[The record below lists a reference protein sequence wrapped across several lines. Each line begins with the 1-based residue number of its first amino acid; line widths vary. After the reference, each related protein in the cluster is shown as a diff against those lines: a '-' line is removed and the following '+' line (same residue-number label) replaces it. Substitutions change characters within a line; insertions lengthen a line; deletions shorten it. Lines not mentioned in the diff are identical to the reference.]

1 MSNKCEVKYIINLE
15 FIWKV
20 FFETESQQIILRIL
34 WISTRKVTSELFS
47 EFSWTALSYSLVYC
61 NL

>member
-34 WISTRKVTSELFS
+34 WISTRKVTKLFS
-47 EFSWTALSYSLVYC
+47 EFSWQVFTYSKV
-61 NL
+61 N